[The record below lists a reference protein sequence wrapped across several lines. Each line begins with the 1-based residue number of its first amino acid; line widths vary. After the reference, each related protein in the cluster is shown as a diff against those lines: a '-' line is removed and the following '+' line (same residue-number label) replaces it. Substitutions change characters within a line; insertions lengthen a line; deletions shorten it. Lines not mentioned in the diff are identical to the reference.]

1 MSRFGHIAL
10 VGRPNA
16 GKSTLLNRLVGEPVS
31 IVTHKPQT
39 TRHRIT
45 GFVTDRRGQAAFVD
59 TPGLH
64 RRRDHALNRHLNR
77 VAAETL
83 AGVDLVVV
91 VVDAL
96 RQTDEDSRV
105 MQMAR
110 QSGLPVFLAINKI
123 DRLDDR
129 GRLLPLTE
137 KLTAELGPEQVF
149 YISARTGDGVDGL
162 LEAVFEQLPEGEAA
176 YDADSWTT
184 HSERF
189 LAAERIRAE
198 LMEQLHQELPYGM
211 AVVVESFE
219 REARRIVI
227 GARIVCAEK
236 RHKGMVIGR
245 EGQTLKRI
253 GSRARAA
260 LKPLL
265 GMPVHLD
272 LHVTCDPGWM
282 DSEDKLAE
290 LGYPR

>member
-1 MSRFGHIAL
+1 MARAGQIAL
-10 VGRPNA
+10 VGRPNT
-16 GKSTLLNRLVGEPVS
+16 GKSTLINRLVGEPVS

-45 GFVTDRRGQAAFVD
+45 GLVTDARGQAVFVD

-91 VVDAL
+91 VIDAT
-96 RQTDEDSRV
+96 RQTEEDRRV

-123 DRLDDR
+123 DRLADR
-129 GRLLPLTE
+129 GRLLPLT
-137 KLTAELGPEQVF
+137 TELSEALAPREVF
-149 YISARTGDGVDGL
+149 YISARTGDGVDAL
-162 LEAVFEQLPEGEAA
+162 LEAAFRSLPEGEALH
-176 YDADSWTT
+176 DPETWTT

-211 AVVVESFE
+211 TVVVESFA
-219 REARRIVI
+219 REPRRIVI

-236 RHKGMVIGR
+236 RHKGMVIGQG
-245 EGQTLKRI
+245 GQTLKRI

-260 LKPLL
+260 LKPVL

-272 LHVTCDPGWM
+272 LHVSCEPGWM
-282 DSEDKLAE
+282 DSEDRLAE

>member
-1 MSRFGHIAL
+1 MSDAAAAPQRCGLIAL
-10 VGRPNA
+10 VGAPNV
-16 GKSTLLNRLVGEPVS
+16 GKSTLINRLVGEPVS

-45 GFVTDRRGQAAFVD
+45 GLVTDERGQAVFVD

-83 AGVDLVVV
+83 AGVDLVAVV
-91 VVDAL
+91 IDAT
-96 RQTDEDSRV
+96 RQTEEDRRV

-110 QSGLPVFLAINKI
+110 QSGLPVLLVINKI
-123 DRLDDR
+123 DRLADR
-129 GRLLPLTE
+129 GRLLPLT
-137 KLTAELGPEQVF
+137 TELSEALAPEEVF
-149 YISARTGDGVDGL
+149 YISARTGDGVDAL
-162 LEAVFEQLPEGEAA
+162 LEAVFRYLPEGEAMH
-176 YDADSWTT
+176 DPDTWTT

-211 AVVVESFE
+211 TVVVESFE
-219 REARRIVI
+219 RQVRRIVI

-236 RHKGMVIGR
+236 RHKGMVIGQG
-245 EGQTLKRI
+245 GQTLKRI

-260 LKPLL
+260 LKPIL

-272 LHVTCDPGWM
+272 LHV
-282 DSEDKLAE
+282 
-290 LGYPR
+290 